1 MSKPSDDLED
11 DFPNQA
17 DRIARLTANNPHFA
31 RLLEKYRELN
41 HAIHALDTHLDP
53 KAQDEEEALKMKRVQ
68 IKDALAAIL
77 AKESA

>member
-17 DRIARLTANNPHFA
+17 ERIERLKKSNNHFA

-53 KAQDEEEALKMKRVQ
+53 KAQDEEEALKLRRVQ
-68 IKDALAAIL
+68 VKDELAAIL

>member
-17 DRIARLTANNPHFA
+17 ERIASLTANNPHFA

-53 KAQDEEEALKMKRVQ
+53 KAQNEEEALKMKRVQ